1 MNNEIQ
7 VAKSNLPETATPQT
21 VFTNS
26 GENGVQIANQ
36 SGAIVNVYLP
46 GANGTVYNAATLIST
61 EYYNLFVI
69 GDEPFNDP
77 FFLIGKDRALTTSE
91 GIAADISAQFAALTP
106 EAIAAIKTF
115 PSLFASENHQYGCTD
130 ADHFAFYGMVTDVR
144 IQENGIKIYYQKF
157 SSVPQQKLNEIAF
170 NLAIKG
176 TSSFNELNRTHWAI
190 KRIHLIEELR
200 TVGISVLVPT

>member
-1 MNNEIQ
+1 M
-7 VAKSNLPETATPQT
+7 
-21 VFTNS
+21 
-26 GENGVQIANQ
+26 
-36 SGAIVNVYLP
+36 
-46 GANGTVYNAATLIST
+46 
-61 EYYNLFVI
+61 
-69 GDEPFNDP
+69 
-77 FFLIGKDRALTTSE
+77 TTSE